1 MPKGSEEN
9 YFNVLASPAV
19 QRRVGFRFCSEV
31 ILESMEHE
39 KLHCLWVTNEDL
51 SKTFLSSDRT
61 FLFHDT
67 FNF

>member
-9 YFNVLASPAV
+9 YFNVVASPAV

-39 KLHCLWVTNEDL
+39 KLH
-51 SKTFLSSDRT
+51 
-61 FLFHDT
+61 LFVGYK
-67 FNF
+67 